1 MTTLIL
7 SRERLN
13 RINAILAR
21 HPEGVTVR
29 EFTRTFSVRNWE
41 LEQAAE
47 LGFVKIEARKPRT
60 GRPAIIVSR
69 VSADVSETQA
79 AKLPPF
85 RHEIPKP
92 IRHRLWSLAFHAIQ
106 IESNPR
112 ARFGFD
118 LVPRYKAWMRAS
130 PAARSA
136 GGARAS
142 ASRVRKTRDA
152 IAAKQWTF
160 ARTGGEL
167 PDNEPQPVSAT
178 EVWLRLK
185 ELGSWRATDG
195 WKPPWWEIETA
206 RRVRERFTSSEASI

>member
-1 MTTLIL
+1 MLC
-7 SRERLN
+7 RERLT
-13 RINAILAR
+13 RIIAILAR
-21 HPEGVTVR
+21 YPRGLSVR
-29 EFTRTFSVRNWE
+29 DFARTFSVWRLE
-41 LEQAAE
+41 IEQAAE

-69 VSADVSETQA
+69 VSEDVSETQA

-85 RHEIPKP
+85 RDEIPKP
-92 IRHRLWSLAFHAIQ
+92 IRHRLWLLALHATQ
-106 IESNPR
+106 IEFNPR

-130 PAARSA
+130 PAARSIA
-136 GGARAS
+136 GARAS
-142 ASRVRKTRDA
+142 ASRVRRSRDA

-195 WKPPWWEIETA
+195 WKPPLWEIETVRRA
-206 RRVRERFTSSEASI
+206 RECFTASKASI